1 MLTAWHKHLK
11 KQGILKDYGESFE
24 HKWDWVFFAKQP
36 ADDSDRVTQNVSPG
50 EEILSLKTMR
60 LLFSHFFQGSY

>member
-1 MLTAWHKHLK
+1 MTRPFEETRDFKRLWGIILTRVRLV
-11 KQGILKDYGESFE
+11 DFR
-24 HKWDWVFFAKQP
+24 KQP